1 MENNYVL
8 PKSTILVDCLI
19 SQREALVSSFKQELS
34 SIDLSSLQTC
44 SDVFNLVS
52 TLTFY
57 SDNLHA
63 LNELLSKCPEPK
75 ADFSKFIDFDSPEKL
90 CDDDMRILG

>member
-1 MENNYVL
+1 MESKFEL
-8 PKSTILVDCLI
+8 PKSSTLTDCLI
-19 SQREALVSSFKQELS
+19 SQREVLVSSFKQELS
-34 SIDLSSLQTC
+34 KIDLSSLQTC

-63 LNELLSKCPEPK
+63 LNNLLSQCPEPK
-75 ADFSKFIDFDSPEKL
+75 ADVSKFIDFDSPEKL
-90 CDDDMRILG
+90 CDDDIRILG